1 MPGGPPGRHTPEVV
15 PVQKRTQG
23 IVYMLCSSL
32 CFSLMNVFVRL
43 SGELPAMQ
51 KSFFRNC
58 ISLAVA
64 AVLILRT
71 RPSLA
76 VPRSQRKHL
85 FFRCFFGTI
94 GVVCNF
100 YSVDHM
106 LLSDATM
113 LNKMSPFFSTLFAAW
128 LLKERATWVH
138 ILLSGV
144 ALSGCALILRPSLTG
159 LIAPAAAVAL
169 LGGLTAGLAYA
180 EVRVLGV
187 NQVEKDLIILC
198 FSAFSCLSALPFL
211 IFDYAPMTF
220 SQLGF
225 LLLAGVA
232 ATGGQFGITAAYCCA
247 PAAEVSV
254 YDYSQILFAA
264 LLGYMLFQQIPDGL
278 SVLGYFVICGAAVAM
293 TIYNNSSALHPGRA
307 QDR

>member
-1 MPGGPPGRHTPEVV
+1 M
-15 PVQKRTQG
+15 QKRTQG

-32 CFSLMNVFVRL
+32 CFSLMNVCVRMA
-43 SGELPAMQ
+43 GDLPAMQ

-64 AVLILRT
+64 LFLILRERT
-71 RPSLA
+71 PLTIPSG
-76 VPRSQRKHL
+76 QRKHL
-85 FFRCFFGTI
+85 FSRCFFGTI

-113 LNKMSPFFSTLFAAW
+113 LNKMSPFFSALFAVW
-128 LLKERATWVH
+128 LLKEKATWVQ
-138 ILLSGV
+138 ILLSCT
-144 ALSGCALILRPSLTG
+144 ALSGCALILKPSMSG
-159 LIAPAAAVAL
+159 MIAPAAAVAL
-169 LGGLTAGLAYA
+169 LGGLVAGLAYA

-187 NQVEKDLIILC
+187 HHVPKNLIILC
-198 FSAFSCLSALPFL
+198 FSAFSCLTALPFL
-211 IFDYAPMTF
+211 IFDYTPMSL

-225 LLLAGVA
+225 LLLAGVT

-264 LLGYMLFQQIPDGL
+264 LLGYVLFQQIPDGL
-278 SVLGYFVICGAAVAM
+278 SVLGYFVICSAAVAM
-293 TIYNNSSALHPGRA
+293 TLYNNRRALHLKVT
-307 QDR
+307 

>member
-1 MPGGPPGRHTPEVV
+1 
-15 PVQKRTQG
+15 
-23 IVYMLCSSL
+23 MLFSAL
-32 CFSLMNVFVRL
+32 CFSFMNVCVRL
-43 SGELPAMQ
+43 AGDLPAMQ

-64 AVLILRT
+64 LVLILRERT
-71 RPSLA
+71 PLS
-76 VPRSQRKHL
+76 VPPGQRKHL
-85 FFRCFFGTI
+85 FSRCFFGTV

-113 LNKMSPFFSTLFAAW
+113 LNKMSPFFSALFAAW
-128 LLKERATWVH
+128 LLKEKATWVQV
-138 ILLSGV
+138 LLSCA
-144 ALSGCALILRPSLTG
+144 ALSGCALILKPSVTG

-169 LGGLTAGLAYA
+169 LGGVVAGLAYA

-187 NQVEKDLIILC
+187 HNVPKNLIIFC
-198 FSAFSCLSALPFL
+198 FSAFSCLTALPVL
-211 IFDYAPMTF
+211 IFDYTPMTF

-225 LLLAGVA
+225 LLLAGVT

-254 YDYSQILFAA
+254 YDYSQIIFAA
-264 LLGYMLFQQIPDGL
+264 FLGYILFQQIPDGL
-278 SVLGYFVICGAAVAM
+278 SILGYAVICGAAVAM
-293 TIYNNSSALHPGRA
+293 TLYNNRRALSLKTV
-307 QDR
+307 